1 LAKGLGIF
9 GALELAQS
17 NAAHMFHVETSQFT
31 SDGGS
36 GQSVDEKVHM
46 ICVLDVSRPVE
57 MGDADFSILLEVQ
70 DLEEGNG
77 AVVPALSLV
86 LGAGAYV

>member
-1 LAKGLGIF
+1 
-9 GALELAQS
+9 
-17 NAAHMFHVETSQFT
+17 MFHVETSQFT
-31 SDGGS
+31 SDSGS
-36 GQSVDEKVHM
+36 QHSVDETVHM
-46 ICVLDVSRPVE
+46 ICVLDVSMPVE

-86 LGAGAYV
+86 LGAGAYVKERIEDTPKSFHQLQT

>member
-1 LAKGLGIF
+1 
-9 GALELAQS
+9 
-17 NAAHMFHVETSQFT
+17 MFHVEISQFT

-36 GQSVDEKVHM
+36 GHSVDEKVHM

-77 AVVPALSLV
+77 GVVPVLSLV
-86 LGAGAYV
+86 LGAGAYIHQKASFSYEHD